1 MFLYNFEAAT
11 LLKASF
17 VYYSVMYVC
26 VTEKRNFHHARDH
39 DSFPYITSSQR
50 KNNSALKYLEIYL
63 KHLAYTGIMQSE
75 EPRRFKQMAW
85 NPGCCVMQSGG
96 SASPSA
102 ASIASL
108 FLATAQKISE
118 NKRPRALQLDLDSDN
133 FHTYTYNFQS

>member
-50 KNNSALKYLEIYL
+50 KKNSALKYLEIYL

-75 EPRRFKQMAW
+75 EPSDSSKWRGTLDAVLCKVEVQ
-85 NPGCCVMQSGG
+85 PV
-96 SASPSA
+96 
-102 ASIASL
+102 L
-108 FLATAQKISE
+108 L
-118 NKRPRALQLDLDSDN
+118 RPQ
-133 FHTYTYNFQS
+133 